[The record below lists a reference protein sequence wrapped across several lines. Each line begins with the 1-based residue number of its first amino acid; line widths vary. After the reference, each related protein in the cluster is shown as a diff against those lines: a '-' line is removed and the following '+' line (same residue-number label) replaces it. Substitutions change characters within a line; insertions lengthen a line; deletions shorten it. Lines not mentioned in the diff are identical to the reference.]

1 MGSRLAPLAVAV
13 AVGVRDSSRPSTPH
27 CWMSH
32 TSNWVGLIALV
43 RDDLS
48 THTSRAMAE
57 VIASPSS
64 TRSRRATLGVNDQ
77 VGAWGDS
84 SVA

>member
-1 MGSRLAPLAVAV
+1 
-13 AVGVRDSSRPSTPH
+13 
-27 CWMSH
+27 MSH
-32 TSNWVGLIALV
+32 TGNWVGLIALV

-77 VGAWGDS
+77 VEAWGDS
-84 SVA
+84 GVA